1 MIISNADNELEILYN
16 TEETMIK
23 QEYDTDGTLPANF
36 RIDNNDFPSLD
47 VFITEEKKGQTV
59 ATTFHDLPIDVIYHI
74 EHVKSIKTKKQ
85 ETSIILHLKDNQ
97 GKSLAVWG
105 TSLIKKRM
113 SGISI
118 DNTKEKYYLR
128 SKGIKSAKKS
138 KNNYYDFQIISRKV
152 KK

>member
-1 MIISNADNELEILYN
+1 MIISNTDNELELLYN
-16 TEETMIK
+16 AE
-23 QEYDTDGTLPANF
+23 EYDTDRTPPANT

-47 VFITEEKKGQTV
+47 VFITEEKMEQTV
-59 ATTFHDLPIDVIYHI
+59 AIAFCDLPIDVIYHI
-74 EHVKSIKTKKQ
+74 EHVKLIKTKKQ

-105 TSLIKKRM
+105 TSLIKNKMNR
-113 SGISI
+113 ISI

-152 KK
+152 EK